1 MIGVIVPR
9 VPPRADAVAR
19 HYDELDP
26 FYREL
31 WGDHVH
37 HGWFASRRTTPAEAV
52 VALADRVAERAEV
65 SAGDRVCDVGCGYG
79 GTAERL
85 VERYRASVVGLT
97 LSAAQR
103 AVAAGRELPRATFLL
118 RDWLRNDLPAASFDA
133 AIAIESTEH
142 MEPKDRVFSE
152 AYRVLVPGG
161 RFAVC
166 AWLASASAKP
176 WEVRRLLEPI
186 CREGRLAGLGTEEEY
201 VAFAREAGFAV
212 ESFEDGS
219 REVRR
224 TWSVVARR
232 LAVRLLRDGRYRR
245 FLLDARR
252 SERVF
257 ALTIV
262 RLAAAYRTGAMRYG
276 VFGLRKPAP
285 G

>member
-1 MIGVIVPR
+1 MIVPR
-9 VPPRADAVAR
+9 EPLRADSVAR

-26 FYREL
+26 FYRDL
-31 WGDHVH
+31 WGNHVH
-37 HGWFASRRTTPAEAV
+37 HGWFASRSTTPEEAV
-52 VALADRVAERAEV
+52 VALADRVATLAAV
-65 SAGDRVCDVGCGYG
+65 SAGNRVCDVGCGYG
-79 GTAERL
+79 GTAARL

-103 AVAAGRELPRATFLL
+103 AVAAARELPRATFLL
-118 RDWLRNDLPAASFDA
+118 RDWLRNDLPGETFDA

-142 MEPKDRVFSE
+142 MEPKARVFSE

-161 RFAVC
+161 RFVVC
-166 AWLASASAKP
+166 AWLASASASR

-201 VAFAREAGFAV
+201 QGFARAAGFAID
-212 ESFEDGS
+212 SFEDGS

-252 SERVF
+252 SERIF

-276 VFGLRKPAP
+276 VFGFRKPSS